1 MRRKLSLAT
10 SVVAVLA
17 FAVGCGNGTTTT
29 PVVVEPE
36 APVVVEEPQEVT
48 TLPAEVPTGDGIVIW
63 VDETRMGP
71 VSAAA
76 DQFTAETGIPVEMVQ
91 KNFDDIANDAIAQIP
106 TGEGPD
112 LFVTAHDNLGR
123 LLVNGVIAPIT
134 LGNLA
139 NDFEPVAIEAFSQD
153 GQLYGVPYAIENI
166 ALIRNVDL
174 APEAPATWDDAIASG
189 RVEGSTVPPI
199 LIQSDGENGDP
210 FHFYPL
216 QTSCGAPVFE
226 QNADGS
232 YNETIAMGGE
242 NGHRFAE
249 WLAAQGAEGNL
260 SQDITY
266 DIATQQFAD
275 GNARYIIGG
284 PWMIDMFSGMNL
296 AIDPIPTACG
306 DPAQPFAGVQGFFLS
321 SQSRNPIAA
330 TNFLTNYVASEEV
343 QVALAEAGGRP
354 PALKAAQ
361 AAAVA
366 ADATGTMQGFMNVG
380 ANAVPMPSIPA
391 MAQVWAFWGVTQARI
406 FGGNTTDPDGEWD
419 RMISDI
425 QGAIDANR

>member
-1 MRRKLSLAT
+1 MALA
-10 SVVAVLA
+10 A
-17 FAVGCGNGTTTT
+17 GCGGGGTTE
-29 PVVVEPE
+29 VVEPA
-36 APVVVEEPQEVT
+36 APPAVTEEVEEVEVVETAAP
-48 TLPAEVPTGDGIVIW
+48 PAEAMGTEGIVIW

-123 LLVNGVIAPIT
+123 LLVNGVIAPVT
-134 LGNLA
+134 LGALA

-189 RVEGSTVPPI
+189 RVEGSNVPPI

-232 YNETIAMGGE
+232 YNDTIAMGGE

-284 PWMIDMFSGMNL
+284 PWMIDQFSGMNL

-306 DPAQPFAGVQGFFLS
+306 EPAQPFAGVQGFFLS

-343 QVALAEAGGRP
+343 QVALAEAGARP

-366 ADATGTMQGFMNVG
+366 NDATGTMQGFMNVG

-406 FGGNTTDPDGEWD
+406 FGGNAANPDAEWD
-419 RMISDI
+419 SMINDI
-425 QGAIDANR
+425 QGAIDAAR

>member
-1 MRRKLSLAT
+1 MRRKLSFAT
-10 SVVAVLA
+10 SIVAVMA

-29 PVVVEPE
+29 PAPPANEPGVVTEPV
-36 APVVVEEPQEVT
+36 AP
-48 TLPAEVPTGDGIVIW
+48 PAEAVDADALVIW

-71 VSAAA
+71 VSDAAA
-76 DQFTAETGIPVEMVQ
+76 RFTADTGIPVEMVQ

-123 LLVNGVIAPIT
+123 LLVNGVIAPVT
-134 LGNLA
+134 LGAAA
-139 NDFEPVAIEAFSQD
+139 NDFVPVAIEAFSQD

-166 ALIRNVDL
+166 AMIRNVDL
-174 APEAPATWDDAIASG
+174 APTAPATWDEAIAGG
-189 RVEGSTVPPI
+189 RVPGSNVPPI

-232 YNETIAMGGE
+232 YNDTIAMGGE
-242 NGHRFAE
+242 NGHRFAQ
-249 WLAAQGAEGNL
+249 WLHDQGAAGNL

-266 DIATQQFAD
+266 DIAVQQFAD
-275 GNARYIIGG
+275 GNAKYIIGG
-284 PWMIDMFSGMNL
+284 PWMLGAFEGMNL

-306 DPAQPFAGVQGFFLS
+306 GDAQPFAGVQGFFLS

-330 TNFLTNYVASEEV
+330 NNFLTNYIASQEV
-343 QVALAEAGGRP
+343 QVDLAAAGGRP
-354 PALKAAQ
+354 PALLAAQ
-361 AAAVA
+361 GPAVA

-406 FGGNTTDPDGEWD
+406 FGGNTADPNGEWD
-419 RMISDI
+419 RMIGDI